1 MPASCGSSRARI
13 IPGTDHGFAQV
24 WFILKGEFTI
34 DGKLCWARPGAA
46 EGQCEP
52 AWLFVWLGYKAC

>member
-1 MPASCGSSRARI
+1 MPASGGSSRAHH
-13 IPGTDHGFAQV
+13 PEHDCHGFAQV

-46 EGQCEP
+46 E
-52 AWLFVWLGYKAC
+52 VNVSRLGSSSG